1 MGVRISHVGINI
13 GRSLESSESV
23 NRSLKDI
30 YHPFMG
36 GLVAEIGHNRLGC
49 TVNSLSSASPSL
61 AQRSMT

>member
-30 YHPFMG
+30 YIHLWG
-36 GLVAEIGHNRLGC
+36 AWLLKEDIIASVAPSILCLLHRLLWP
-49 TVNSLSSASPSL
+49 NA
-61 AQRSMT
+61 R